1 MIGGFFVWSFCRRTI
16 VAENIS
22 AQPLI
27 PSCGLLAYHR
37 CTLTESSQTEIRS
50 LYTHTHTAFGAR
62 GVAWQMYNVCVKLVT
77 NAYGQMVLHNEYI

>member
-50 LYTHTHTAFGAR
+50 LYTHTPHLGRAVLR
-62 GVAWQMYNVCVKLVT
+62 GKCITCA
-77 NAYGQMVLHNEYI
+77 